1 MQTNWQYRYIN
12 KLVACLIAF
21 DLKKSTINLKDRVV
35 NRAVSSLRKNK
46 RIEQISF
53 AAIAKELDVGINEIT
68 SFYSTTEDIFLQ
80 AQKKDWESLHRYWDK
95 QIKKAKTP
103 GDFKRAFEIF
113 FERFVET
120 LSKDA
125 DLRFELSCY
134 LPECVKFRDK
144 NRIKVKQKFTKLI
157 KRGWPGKDDKVIQ
170 RQSELVTVLFY
181 GFIDHI
187 VHIPKDERSKI
198 LSDFRN
204 MLNLH
209 LQDRKFF

>member
-1 MQTNWQYRYIN
+1 MNWYE
-12 KLVACLIAF
+12 
-21 DLKKSTINLKDRVV
+21 KKNSFNLKDKVV
-35 NRAVSSLRKNK
+35 NRAVNSLRKNK

-53 AAIAKELDVGINEIT
+53 AAIAEELDVSIDDIT
-68 SFYSTTEDIFLQ
+68 SFYATTEDIFLQ
-80 AQKKDWESLHRYWDK
+80 AKKKDWESLHRYWDK

-103 GDFKRAFEIF
+103 GDFKNAFEIF

-144 NRIKVKQKFTKLI
+144 NRIKVKEKFTKLI
-157 KRGWPGKDDKVIQ
+157 KRGWPGKNEIVIQ

-187 VHIPKDERSKI
+187 VHIPKNERSKI

>member
-1 MQTNWQYRYIN
+1 MT
-12 KLVACLIAF
+12 KP
-21 DLKKSTINLKDRVV
+21 SSNLKDKVV
-35 NRAVSSLRKNK
+35 NKAVNSLRKSK

-53 AAIAKELDVGINEIT
+53 AAIAKELDVGIDEIT

-103 GDFKRAFEIF
+103 GDFKSAFEIF

-134 LPECVKFRDK
+134 LPECVKYRDK
-144 NRIKVKQKFTKLI
+144 NRIKVKEKFSKLI
-157 KRGWPGKDDKVIQ
+157 KRGWPGKDKKVIQ

-187 VHIPKDERSKI
+187 VHIPKEERSKI

>member
-1 MQTNWQYRYIN
+1 MSKPT
-12 KLVACLIAF
+12 
-21 DLKKSTINLKDRVV
+21 SNLKDKVV
-35 NRAVSSLRKNK
+35 NKAVNSLRKSK

-53 AAIAKELDVGINEIT
+53 ASIAVELDVGIDEIT
-68 SFYSTTEDIFLQ
+68 SYYTTTEDIFLQ
-80 AQKKDWESLHRYWDK
+80 AQKKDWESLHRYWDR

-113 FERFVET
+113 LERFVET

-134 LPECVKFRDK
+134 LPECVKYRDK
-144 NRIKVKQKFTKLI
+144 NRIKVKEKFSKLI
-157 KRGWPGKDDKVIQ
+157 KRGWPGKDEKVIK

-187 VHIPKDERSKI
+187 VHIPKNERSKI

>member
-1 MQTNWQYRYIN
+1 MNWYE
-12 KLVACLIAF
+12 
-21 DLKKSTINLKDRVV
+21 KKNSFNLKDKVV
-35 NRAVSSLRKNK
+35 NRAVNSLRKNK

-53 AAIAKELDVGINEIT
+53 AAIAKELDVSIDDIT
-68 SFYSTTEDIFLQ
+68 SFYATTEDIFLQ

-103 GDFKRAFEIF
+103 GDFKNAFEIF

-144 NRIKVKQKFTKLI
+144 NRIKVKEKFTKLI
-157 KRGWPGKDDKVIQ
+157 KRGWPGKNEIVIQ
-170 RQSELVTVLFY
+170 RQSELITVLFY
-181 GFIDHI
+181 GFVDHI
-187 VHIPKDERSKI
+187 VHIPKNERSKI
-198 LSDFRN
+198 LSDYRN

>member
-1 MQTNWQYRYIN
+1 MRKPT
-12 KLVACLIAF
+12 
-21 DLKKSTINLKDRVV
+21 TNLKDKVV
-35 NRAVSSLRKNK
+35 NRAVNSLRKNK

-53 AAIAKELDVGINEIT
+53 AAIAKELDVGIDEIT

-134 LPECVKFRDK
+134 LPECIKYRDK
-144 NRIKVKQKFTKLI
+144 NRIKDKEKFSKLI
-157 KRGWPGKDDKVIQ
+157 KRGWPGKDMKVIQ

-187 VHIPKDERSKI
+187 VHIPKEERSKI

>member
-1 MQTNWQYRYIN
+1 MNWYE
-12 KLVACLIAF
+12 
-21 DLKKSTINLKDRVV
+21 KKNSFNLKDKVV
-35 NRAVSSLRKNK
+35 NRAVNSLRKNK

-53 AAIAKELDVGINEIT
+53 AAIAEELDVSIDDIT
-68 SFYSTTEDIFLQ
+68 SFYATTEDIFLQ

-103 GDFKRAFEIF
+103 GDFKNAFEIF

-134 LPECVKFRDK
+134 LPECVKYRDK
-144 NRIKVKQKFTKLI
+144 NRIKVKEKFSKLI
-157 KRGWPGKDDKVIQ
+157 KRGWPGKDEKVIK

-187 VHIPKDERSKI
+187 VHIPKNERSKI

>member
-1 MQTNWQYRYIN
+1 MNWYE
-12 KLVACLIAF
+12 
-21 DLKKSTINLKDRVV
+21 KKNSFNLKDKVV
-35 NRAVSSLRKNK
+35 NRAVNSLRKNK

-53 AAIAKELDVGINEIT
+53 AAIAKELDVSIDDIT
-68 SFYSTTEDIFLQ
+68 SFYATTEDIFLQ

-103 GDFKRAFEIF
+103 GDFKNAFEIF

-144 NRIKVKQKFTKLI
+144 NRIKVKEKFTKLI
-157 KRGWPGKDDKVIQ
+157 KRGWPGKNEIVIQ

-187 VHIPKDERSKI
+187 VHIPKNERSKI

>member
-1 MQTNWQYRYIN
+1 MI
-12 KLVACLIAF
+12 KL
-21 DLKKSTINLKDRVV
+21 SPNLKDKVV
-35 NRAVSSLRKNK
+35 NKAVNSLRKNK
-46 RIEQISF
+46 SIEQLSF
-53 AAIAKELDVGINEIT
+53 AAIAKELGVGIDELT
-68 SFYSTTEDIFLQ
+68 TFYNTTEDIFLD

-134 LPECVKFRDK
+134 LPECVKYRDK
-144 NRIKVKQKFTKLI
+144 NRIKVKEKFTKLI
-157 KRGWPGKDDKVIQ
+157 KRGWPGKDMKVIQ

-187 VHIPKDERSKI
+187 VHIPKEERSKI
-198 LSDFRN
+198 LNDFRN

>member
-1 MQTNWQYRYIN
+1 MTN
-12 KLVACLIAF
+12 
-21 DLKKSTINLKDRVV
+21 TIPNLKDKVV
-35 NRAVSSLRKNK
+35 NRAINSLRKSK
-46 RIEQISF
+46 RIEQLSF
-53 AAIAKELDVGINEIT
+53 AAIAKELDVGIDEIT

-144 NRIKVKQKFTKLI
+144 NRIKVKEKFTKLI
-157 KRGWPGKDDKVIQ
+157 KKGWPGKDEKVIQ
-170 RQSELVTVLFY
+170 RQSELVIVLFY

-187 VHIPKDERSKI
+187 VHIPKIERPKI

-204 MLNLH
+204 LSLIH
-209 LQDRKFF
+209 I

>member
-1 MQTNWQYRYIN
+1 MT
-12 KLVACLIAF
+12 KP
-21 DLKKSTINLKDRVV
+21 SSNLKDKVV
-35 NRAVSSLRKNK
+35 NKAVNSLRKSK

-53 AAIAKELDVGINEIT
+53 AAIAKELDVGIDEIT

-103 GDFKRAFEIF
+103 GDFKSAFEIF

-134 LPECVKFRDK
+134 LPECIKYRDK
-144 NRIKVKQKFTKLI
+144 NRIKVKEKFSKLI
-157 KRGWPGKDDKVIQ
+157 KRGWPGKDEKVIQ
-170 RQSELVTVLFY
+170 RQSKLVTVLFY

-187 VHIPKDERSKI
+187 VHIPKEERSKL

>member
-1 MQTNWQYRYIN
+1 MSKPT
-12 KLVACLIAF
+12 
-21 DLKKSTINLKDRVV
+21 SNLKDKVV
-35 NRAVSSLRKNK
+35 NKAVNSLRKSK

-53 AAIAKELDVGINEIT
+53 ASIASELDVGIDEIT

-134 LPECVKFRDK
+134 LPECVKYRDK
-144 NRIKVKQKFTKLI
+144 NRIKVKEKFSKLI
-157 KRGWPGKDDKVIQ
+157 KRGWPGKDEKVIQ

-187 VHIPKDERSKI
+187 VHIPKNERSKI

>member
-1 MQTNWQYRYIN
+1 MTKPN
-12 KLVACLIAF
+12 
-21 DLKKSTINLKDRVV
+21 SNLKDEVV
-35 NRAVSSLRKNK
+35 NRAVNSLRKSK

-53 AAIAKELDVGINEIT
+53 AAIAQELDVSIDDIT
-68 SFYSTTEDIFLQ
+68 SFYATTEDIFLQ

-103 GDFKRAFEIF
+103 GDFKNAFEIF

-144 NRIKVKQKFTKLI
+144 NRIKVKEKFTKLI
-157 KRGWPGKDDKVIQ
+157 KRGWPGKNEIVIQ

-187 VHIPKDERSKI
+187 VHIPKNERSKI

>member
-1 MQTNWQYRYIN
+1 MSKPT
-12 KLVACLIAF
+12 
-21 DLKKSTINLKDRVV
+21 SNLKDKVV
-35 NRAVSSLRKNK
+35 NKAVNSLRKSK

-53 AAIAKELDVGINEIT
+53 ASIASELDVGIDEIT

-95 QIKKAKTP
+95 QNKKAKTP

-134 LPECVKFRDK
+134 LPECVKYRDK
-144 NRIKVKQKFTKLI
+144 NRIKVKEKFSKLI
-157 KRGWPGKDDKVIQ
+157 KRGWPGKDEKVIK

-187 VHIPKDERSKI
+187 VHIPENERSKI

>member
-1 MQTNWQYRYIN
+1 MNWYE
-12 KLVACLIAF
+12 
-21 DLKKSTINLKDRVV
+21 KKNSFNLKDKVV
-35 NRAVSSLRKNK
+35 NRAVNSLRKNK

-53 AAIAKELDVGINEIT
+53 AAIAKELDVSIDDIT
-68 SFYSTTEDIFLQ
+68 SFYATTEDIFLQ

-103 GDFKRAFEIF
+103 GDFKNAFEIF
-113 FERFVET
+113 FERFVEA

-144 NRIKVKQKFTKLI
+144 NRIKVKEKFTKLI
-157 KRGWPGKDDKVIQ
+157 KRGWPGKNEIVIQ

-187 VHIPKDERSKI
+187 VHIPKNERSKI

>member
-1 MQTNWQYRYIN
+1 MNWYE
-12 KLVACLIAF
+12 
-21 DLKKSTINLKDRVV
+21 KKNSFNLKDKVV
-35 NRAVSSLRKNK
+35 NRAVNSLRKNK

-53 AAIAKELDVGINEIT
+53 AAIAEELDVSIDDIT
-68 SFYSTTEDIFLQ
+68 SFYATTEDIFLQ

-103 GDFKRAFEIF
+103 GDFKNAFEIF

-120 LSKDA
+120 LSEDA

-144 NRIKVKQKFTKLI
+144 NRIKVKEKFTKLI
-157 KRGWPGKDDKVIQ
+157 KRGWPGKNEIVIQ

-181 GFIDHI
+181 GFVDHI
-187 VHIPKDERSKI
+187 VHIPKNERSKI

>member
-1 MQTNWQYRYIN
+1 MSKPT
-12 KLVACLIAF
+12 
-21 DLKKSTINLKDRVV
+21 SNLKDKVV
-35 NRAVSSLRKNK
+35 NKAVNSLRKSK

-53 AAIAKELDVGINEIT
+53 ASIAVELDVGIDEIT
-68 SFYSTTEDIFLQ
+68 SYYSTTEDIFLQ
-80 AQKKDWESLHRYWDK
+80 AQKKDWESLHRYWDR

-134 LPECVKFRDK
+134 LPECVKYRDK
-144 NRIKVKQKFTKLI
+144 NRIKVKEKFSKLI
-157 KRGWPGKDDKVIQ
+157 KRGWPGKDEKVIK

-187 VHIPKDERSKI
+187 VHIPKEERSKI

>member
-1 MQTNWQYRYIN
+1 MNWYE
-12 KLVACLIAF
+12 
-21 DLKKSTINLKDRVV
+21 KKNSFNLKDKVV
-35 NRAVSSLRKNK
+35 NRAVNSLRKNK

-53 AAIAKELDVGINEIT
+53 AAIAKELDVSIDDIT
-68 SFYSTTEDIFLQ
+68 SFYATTEDIFLE

-103 GDFKRAFEIF
+103 GDFMRAFEIF

-120 LSKDA
+120 LSKDS

-134 LPECVKFRDK
+134 LPACVKFRDK
-144 NRIKVKQKFTKLI
+144 NRIKVKEKFTKLI
-157 KRGWPGKDDKVIQ
+157 KRGWPGKNEIVIQ

-187 VHIPKDERSKI
+187 VHIPKNERSKI

>member
-1 MQTNWQYRYIN
+1 M
-12 KLVACLIAF
+12 
-21 DLKKSTINLKDRVV
+21 KSTIPNLKEKVV
-35 NRAVSSLRKNK
+35 NRAVNSLRKSK

-53 AAIAKELDVGINEIT
+53 ASIAVELDVGIDEIT

-134 LPECVKFRDK
+134 LPECVKYRDK
-144 NRIKVKQKFTKLI
+144 NRIKVKEKFSKLI
-157 KRGWPGKDDKVIQ
+157 KRGWPGKDEKVIK

-187 VHIPKDERSKI
+187 VHIPENERSKI

>member
-1 MQTNWQYRYIN
+1 MP
-12 KLVACLIAF
+12 KP
-21 DLKKSTINLKDRVV
+21 SNLKDKVV
-35 NRAVSSLRKNK
+35 NRAINSLRRNK

-53 AAIAKELDVGINEIT
+53 AAIAHELDTTIDEIS
-68 SFYSTTEDIFLQ
+68 SFYTTTEDIFLE

-95 QIKKAKTP
+95 NIKKAKTP
-103 GDFKRAFEIF
+103 GDFKNAFEIF

-125 DLRFELSCY
+125 DLRLELSCY
-134 LPECVKFRDK
+134 LPKCVKYRES
-144 NRIKVKQKFTKLI
+144 NRKKVKQKFYRLI
-157 KRGWPGKDDKVIQ
+157 KRGWPGKDEKVLE
-170 RQSELVTVLFY
+170 RQTELVTVLFY

-187 VHIPKDERSKI
+187 VHIPKIERNKI
-198 LSDFRN
+198 LRDFRN

>member
-1 MQTNWQYRYIN
+1 MNWYE
-12 KLVACLIAF
+12 
-21 DLKKSTINLKDRVV
+21 KKNSFNLKDKIV
-35 NRAVSSLRKNK
+35 NRAVNSLRQNK

-53 AAIAKELDVGINEIT
+53 AAIAKELDVSIDDIT
-68 SFYSTTEDIFLQ
+68 SFYATTEDIFLQ

-103 GDFKRAFEIF
+103 GDFKNAFEIF

-134 LPECVKFRDK
+134 LPECVKIRDK
-144 NRIKVKQKFTKLI
+144 NRIKVKEKFTKLI
-157 KRGWPGKDDKVIQ
+157 KRGWPGKNEIVIQ

-181 GFIDHI
+181 GFVDHI
-187 VHIPKDERSKI
+187 VHIPKNERSKI

>member
-1 MQTNWQYRYIN
+1 MA
-12 KLVACLIAF
+12 KP
-21 DLKKSTINLKDRVV
+21 SSNLKDKVV
-35 NRAVSSLRKNK
+35 NKAVNTLRKSK

-53 AAIAKELDVGINEIT
+53 AAIAVELDVGIDEIT

-80 AQKKDWESLHRYWDK
+80 AQKKDWELLHRYWDK

-103 GDFKRAFEIF
+103 GDFKNAFEIF

-134 LPECVKFRDK
+134 LPECVKYRDK
-144 NRIKVKQKFTKLI
+144 NRIIVKEKFSKLI
-157 KRGWPGKDDKVIQ
+157 KRGWPGKDEKVIQ

-187 VHIPKDERSKI
+187 VHIPKEERSKI
-198 LSDFRN
+198 LNDFRN

>member
-1 MQTNWQYRYIN
+1 MTN
-12 KLVACLIAF
+12 
-21 DLKKSTINLKDRVV
+21 TIPNLKDKVV
-35 NRAVSSLRKNK
+35 NRAINSLRKSK
-46 RIEQISF
+46 RIEQLSF
-53 AAIAKELDVGINEIT
+53 AAIAKELDVGIDEIT

-103 GDFKRAFEIF
+103 GDFKRTFEIF

-134 LPECVKFRDK
+134 LPECVKYRDK
-144 NRIKVKQKFTKLI
+144 NRIKVKEKFSKLI
-157 KRGWPGKDDKVIQ
+157 KRGWPGKDEKVIK

-187 VHIPKDERSKI
+187 VHIPKNERSKI

>member
-1 MQTNWQYRYIN
+1 MA
-12 KLVACLIAF
+12 KP
-21 DLKKSTINLKDRVV
+21 SSNLKDKVV
-35 NRAVSSLRKNK
+35 NKAVNTLRKSK

-53 AAIAKELDVGINEIT
+53 AAIAAELDVGIDEIT

-80 AQKKDWESLHRYWDK
+80 AQKKDWELLHRYWDK
-95 QIKKAKTP
+95 QINKAKTP
-103 GDFKRAFEIF
+103 GDFKNAFEIF

-125 DLRFELSCY
+125 DIRFELSCY
-134 LPECVKFRDK
+134 LPECVKYRDK
-144 NRIKVKQKFTKLI
+144 NKIKVKEKFSKLI
-157 KRGWPGKDDKVIQ
+157 KRGWPGKNEIVIQ

-181 GFIDHI
+181 GFVDHI
-187 VHIPKDERSKI
+187 VHIPKEERSKI

>member
-1 MQTNWQYRYIN
+1 MNWYE
-12 KLVACLIAF
+12 
-21 DLKKSTINLKDRVV
+21 KKNSFNLKDKIV
-35 NRAVSSLRKNK
+35 NRAVNSLRQNK

-53 AAIAKELDVGINEIT
+53 AAIAKELDVSIDDIT
-68 SFYSTTEDIFLQ
+68 SFYATTEDIFLQ

-103 GDFKRAFEIF
+103 GDFKNAFEIF

-144 NRIKVKQKFTKLI
+144 NRIKVKEKFTKLI
-157 KRGWPGKDDKVIQ
+157 KRGWPGKNEIVIQ

-181 GFIDHI
+181 GFVDHI
-187 VHIPKDERSKI
+187 VHIPKNERSKI

>member
-1 MQTNWQYRYIN
+1 MSKPT
-12 KLVACLIAF
+12 
-21 DLKKSTINLKDRVV
+21 SNLKDKVV
-35 NRAVSSLRKNK
+35 NKAVNSLRKSK

-53 AAIAKELDVGINEIT
+53 ASIAVELDVGIDEIT

-95 QIKKAKTP
+95 QIKNAKTP

-134 LPECVKFRDK
+134 LPECVKYRDK
-144 NRIKVKQKFTKLI
+144 NRIKVKEKFSKLI
-157 KRGWPGKDDKVIQ
+157 KRGWPGKDEKVIK

-187 VHIPKDERSKI
+187 VHIPKNERSKI

>member
-1 MQTNWQYRYIN
+1 MNWYE
-12 KLVACLIAF
+12 
-21 DLKKSTINLKDRVV
+21 KKNSFNLKDKVV
-35 NRAVSSLRKNK
+35 NRAVNSLRKNK

-53 AAIAKELDVGINEIT
+53 AAIAEELDVSIDDIT
-68 SFYSTTEDIFLQ
+68 SFYATTEDIFLQ

-103 GDFKRAFEIF
+103 GDFKNAFEIF

-144 NRIKVKQKFTKLI
+144 NRIKVKEKFTKLI
-157 KRGWPGKDDKVIQ
+157 KRGWPGKNERVIQ

-181 GFIDHI
+181 GFVDHI
-187 VHIPKDERSKI
+187 VHIPKNERSKI

>member
-1 MQTNWQYRYIN
+1 VNWYE
-12 KLVACLIAF
+12 
-21 DLKKSTINLKDRVV
+21 KKNSFNLKDKVV
-35 NRAVSSLRKNK
+35 NRAVNSLRKNK

-53 AAIAKELDVGINEIT
+53 AAIAEELDVSIDDIT
-68 SFYSTTEDIFLQ
+68 SFYATTEDIFLQ

-103 GDFKRAFEIF
+103 GDFKNAFEIF

-144 NRIKVKQKFTKLI
+144 NRIKVKEKFTKLI
-157 KRGWPGKDDKVIQ
+157 KRGWPGKNEKVIQ

-187 VHIPKDERSKI
+187 VHIPKEERSKI

>member
-1 MQTNWQYRYIN
+1 MRKPT
-12 KLVACLIAF
+12 
-21 DLKKSTINLKDRVV
+21 TNLKDKVV
-35 NRAVSSLRKNK
+35 NRAVNSLRKNK

-53 AAIAKELDVGINEIT
+53 AAIAKELDVGIDEIT

-134 LPECVKFRDK
+134 LPECVKYRDK
-144 NRIKVKQKFTKLI
+144 NRIKVKEKFSKLI
-157 KRGWPGKDDKVIQ
+157 KRGWPGKDEKVIK

-187 VHIPKDERSKI
+187 VHIPKNERSKI

>member
-1 MQTNWQYRYIN
+1 MSKPT
-12 KLVACLIAF
+12 
-21 DLKKSTINLKDRVV
+21 SNLKDKVV
-35 NRAVSSLRKNK
+35 NKAVNSLRKSK

-53 AAIAKELDVGINEIT
+53 GSIAAELDVGIDEIT

-134 LPECVKFRDK
+134 LPECVKYRDK
-144 NRIKVKQKFTKLI
+144 NRIKVKEKFSKLI
-157 KRGWPGKDDKVIQ
+157 KRGWPGKDEKVIK

-187 VHIPKDERSKI
+187 VHIPKNERSKI